1 MAVGQQILQLLYVR
15 FRPIPVITKSLPI
28 APQSPSAELGRRGKE
43 LTRCKDLAA
52 RAREMAKY
60 AYAKETRMTLLSI
73 ADDYD
78 RMVTEIEATN
88 EPSRN

>member
-1 MAVGQQILQLLYVR
+1 MEKNLA
-15 FRPIPVITKSLPI
+15 
-28 APQSPSAELGRRGKE
+28 
-43 LTRCKDLAA
+43 RCKDLAA

-60 AYAKETRMTLLSI
+60 AYTKETRMTLLSI

-88 EPSRN
+88 GPSRN